1 MTEHGHG
8 TQSPFSPESAEY
20 WDERYGQREQ
30 LWSGEPNG
38 PLVVEV
44 SGLAPGRALD
54 VGCGEGGD
62 AIWLARRGWRV
73 TAMDISQ
80 VALDRAAEAAKT
92 PPAVFPPGAEL
103 GAPPSAPASPAVFP
117 QGTKLGAPPSA
128 PASPAV
134 FPPGTKLGA
143 RPSAPA
149 SPAREIT
156 WVRAS
161 LTDSTPEPGAYDLVT
176 AQYFPIAKGTGEA
189 ALRGLLAAVAPGGT
203 LLFVGHDL
211 KEWRNRHDLEFDPA
225 RYYEPR
231 DVAELLDD
239 TWTIQV
245 DETRPRSRPAPE
257 GTDHVNDTVLRAVR
271 RSAG

>member
-8 TQSPFSPESAEY
+8 TRVPFSPESAEY
-20 WDERYGQREQ
+20 WDERYQERQQ

-44 SGLAPGRALD
+44 SALEPGRALD

-92 PPAVFPPGAEL
+92 
-103 GAPPSAPASPAVFP
+103 APA
-117 QGTKLGAPPSA
+117 L
-128 PASPAV
+128 
-134 FPPGTKLGA
+134 
-143 RPSAPA
+143 
-149 SPAREIT
+149 EIT

-161 LTDSTPEPGAYDLVT
+161 LTETAPEAGAYDLVS
-176 AQYFPIAKGTGEA
+176 AQYFPIAKQTGEA

-203 LLFVGHDL
+203 LLIVGHDL
-211 KEWRNRHDLEFDPA
+211 KGWEHHHELPFDPA
-225 RYYEPR
+225 DYYEPH
-231 DVAELLDD
+231 DIAELLDD

-245 DETRPRSRPAPE
+245 DETRPRTRPAPE

-271 RSAG
+271 RPAGASGG